1 MYVLHIMKRTYK
13 IKSQWILWCLH
24 HSNHET
30 SLPEL
35 FQNYFFLT
43 ILQKETLF
51 DSKFWFAFCCCLLFF
66 SFVGYLF
73 FSHQSERLYNAG
85 NLTTGSIPSRV
96 KKQYSRVIKLFKT
109 SYQLHFLFSWNVF
122 WMLIKQTKICW
133 KFKLLVLYMNIYTC
147 SLKYCRAHLEHL
159 VFTC

>member
-24 HSNHET
+24 HSNET

-43 ILQKETLF
+43 ILQKETL
-51 DSKFWFAFCCCLLFF
+51 LLFVVVF
-66 SFVGYLF
+66 SSFLLLVI
-73 FSHQSERLYNAG
+73 FS
-85 NLTTGSIPSRV
+85 SITRV
-96 KKQYSRVIKLFKT
+96 KGFITQAIWLLIVSCHGWKSNTTEWLNSLKPHTNCIFC
-109 SYQLHFLFSWNVF
+109 SPENNVF
-122 WMLIKQTKICW
+122 WTLIKETKK
-133 KFKLLVLYMNIYTC
+133 KFVENSFIYTC

>member
-13 IKSQWILWCLH
+13 IKSQWMLWCLH
-24 HSNHET
+24 HSNET

>member
-1 MYVLHIMKRTYK
+1 MYVLHIIKRTHK

-30 SLPEL
+30 SLPEH

-43 ILQKETLF
+43 ILQKETL
-51 DSKFWFAFCCCLLFF
+51 LLFVVVF
-66 SFVGYLF
+66 SSFLLLVI
-73 FSHQSERLYNAG
+73 FSSV
-85 NLTTGSIPSRV
+85 TRV
-96 KKQYSRVIKLFKT
+96 KGFTTQAIWLLIISCHGWKSNTTEWLNSLKPHTNCIFCSPEMSSECWLRKQ
-109 SYQLHFLFSWNVF
+109 
-122 WMLIKQTKICW
+122 
-133 KFKLLVLYMNIYTC
+133 KFVENSFIYTC